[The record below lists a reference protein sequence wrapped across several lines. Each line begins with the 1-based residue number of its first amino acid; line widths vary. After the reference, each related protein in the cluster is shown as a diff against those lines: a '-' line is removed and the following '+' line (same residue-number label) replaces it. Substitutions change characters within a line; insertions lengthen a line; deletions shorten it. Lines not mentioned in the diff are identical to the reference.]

1 MVADVFFKFL
11 CRSLWFYVVLVVFG
25 GYWWFLVLLFVSCCF
40 VGVLGGF

>member
-1 MVADVFFKFL
+1 MVADVFFNFL

-25 GYWWFLVLLFVSCCF
+25 GYWWFLGLLFVSCCF